1 LKIYE
6 IVFWEVILILA
17 SVFMFRGAWM
27 LLDRILGTGILWL
40 WTELIIGIVVAAISL
55 YALNKRVK

>member
-1 LKIYE
+1 MKIYE
-6 IVFWEVILILA
+6 IVFWEAILILA

>member
-6 IVFWEVILILA
+6 IVFWEAILILA